1 MAWRLMFRFSIGF
14 PIPGYPVFKG
24 GRLSSLVIMISS
36 RQSGQNP
43 VLMKVYKYESV
54 LLYFKYP
61 TTMQMRCPV
70 NAYYVW
76 VSFFTRKANDHEGTL
91 LSREQGLTINPCR
104 NKAHL
109 PGFLLPAARF

>member
-1 MAWRLMFRFSIGF
+1 MQG
-14 PIPGYPVFKG
+14 V
-24 GRLSSLVIMISS
+24 GRAD
-36 RQSGQNP
+36 
-43 VLMKVYKYESV
+43 V